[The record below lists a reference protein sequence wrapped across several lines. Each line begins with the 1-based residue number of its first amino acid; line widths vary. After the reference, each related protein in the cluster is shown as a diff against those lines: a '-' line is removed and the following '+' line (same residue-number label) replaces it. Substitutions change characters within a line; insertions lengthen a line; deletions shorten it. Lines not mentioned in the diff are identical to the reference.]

1 MKNCRSDD
9 IAYETA
15 FAKKD
20 CAKLADFCIANQKH
34 KAYEDTW
41 NPRNLFLSPSC
52 LVY

>member
-20 CAKLADFCIANQKH
+20 CAKSGYLRIVEEIVA
-34 KAYEDTW
+34 
-41 NPRNLFLSPSC
+41 
-52 LVY
+52 